1 MAFLDQRAAK
11 FGLRVVVP
19 AILVLACTFGIVLFS
34 LSRMANDVDRIES
47 RVTVKTVEAAVNS
60 LLERLALAHG
70 EYAVL
75 GAAINADQRI
85 LSPLTIAKA
94 FSATTAVS
102 SFYDTAYVIDGSG
115 RAVFSFRNGRALT
128 TPASVEFGRGLDVL
142 LERLAK
148 APDIRTIETG
158 LIETRNGLAA
168 VAVGFTGNQSGVAAG
183 ARLILARAFG
193 TATTAE
199 LGARYLIP
207 NLRLSFSRTQG
218 DGVVLSDP
226 LGRVIGTL
234 YWDPPGSG
242 QTALRSVA
250 PVVLA
255 ILLFVGA
262 LVAALIVFA
271 WRSLVQIET
280 GERQAHEAIR
290 HDPLTGLPNRL
301 AGRERLNEMISEART
316 LGQPLSVAQLDLD
329 DFKQV
334 NDTYGHVTGDRLLC
348 LVAEKLE
355 QFGQEVVDVF
365 RSGGDEFSLCAFD
378 DGTRLQQ
385 IGDRLIDYLSKPIN
399 IEGRVVVV
407 GASIGIAA
415 CRDENM
421 SREELLRRTELAMY
435 RAKEEGGNRVAVYH
449 NAMDTA
455 LHERIAI
462 AADLRDAIMAGEL
475 DVVYQPVFDAAT
487 RTVVSAEALV
497 RWRRRGHGDVPPDVF
512 IPIAEQS
519 GLIGTLGTVVLRRA
533 CRDAQRWPFIAVS
546 VNVSPAQF
554 RDPSFEHLLAEILA
568 DTGIEPRRLIL
579 EITETYLIADP
590 GRAKRAID
598 AVRAMGISVAL
609 DDFGTGFS
617 SIGYLR
623 QFTFDH
629 LKLDRSVVADIALNA
644 PAQRLIQ
651 ATVALADALGLNV
664 TAEGVETE
672 EDALILRV
680 AGCRNLQGFLLS
692 RPVSAE
698 QLTRQLSG
706 PSASSERALSA

>member
-1 MAFLDQRAAK
+1 MALVDQRAAK

-19 AILVLACTFGIVLFS
+19 AILVLASTFSIVFFS
-34 LSRMANDVDRIES
+34 LNRMANDVDRIES

-60 LLERLALAHG
+60 LLERLALAHS
-70 EYAVL
+70 EFAVL
-75 GAAINADQRI
+75 GSAINADQTVI
-85 LSPLTIAKA
+85 TPLAISRA
-94 FSATTAVS
+94 FAAATAVS
-102 SFYDTAYVIDGSG
+102 RFYDTAYVIDGRG
-115 RAVFSFRNGRALT
+115 MTVFGFRNGRALT
-128 TPASVEFGRGLDVL
+128 TSASVEFGRGLGAL
-142 LERLAK
+142 LDRLAG
-148 APDIRTIETG
+148 ARDVHSVETG

-168 VAVGFTGNQSGVAAG
+168 VAVGLTGNQGGAATG
-183 ARLILARAFG
+183 ARLILAKAFG
-193 TATTAE
+193 TATTAD
-199 LGARYLIP
+199 LANHYLIP
-207 NLRLSFSRTQG
+207 NLRLSFSRTQS

-226 LGRVIGTL
+226 LGSVIGTL
-234 YWDPPGSG
+234 YWDKPGSG

-262 LVAALIVFA
+262 LVGALIVFA

-280 GERQAHEAIR
+280 GEKQAHEAIR
-290 HDPLTGLPNRL
+290 HDSLTGLPNRL
-301 AGRERLNEMISEART
+301 AGRERLSEMIVDART
-316 LGQPLSVAQLDLD
+316 HGKPLSVAQLDLD

-334 NDTYGHVTGDRLLC
+334 NDTYGHVTGDKLLC
-348 LVAEKLE
+348 LVADKLT
-355 QFGQEVVDVF
+355 QFTQEIVEVF
-365 RSGGDEFSLCAFD
+365 RSGGDEFSMCAFD

-385 IGDRLIDYLSKPIN
+385 IADRLIDFLSKPIN

-415 CRDENM
+415 CRDEDM

-435 RAKEEGGNRVAVYH
+435 RAKEEGGNRVSVYH

-487 RTVVSAEALV
+487 RTIVSAEALV
-497 RWRRRGHGDVPPDVF
+497 RWKRRGHGDVPPDVF

-554 RDPSFEHLLAEILA
+554 RDPSFEHLLADILA
-568 DTGIEPRRLIL
+568 ETGIEPRRLIL

-644 PAQRLIQ
+644 PAQKLIQ

-672 EDALILRV
+672 EDALILRL
-680 AGCRNLQGFLLS
+680 AGCRNLQGFLFA

-698 QLTRQLSG
+698 HLTGMIS
-706 PSASSERALSA
+706 SAAGTQRALSA